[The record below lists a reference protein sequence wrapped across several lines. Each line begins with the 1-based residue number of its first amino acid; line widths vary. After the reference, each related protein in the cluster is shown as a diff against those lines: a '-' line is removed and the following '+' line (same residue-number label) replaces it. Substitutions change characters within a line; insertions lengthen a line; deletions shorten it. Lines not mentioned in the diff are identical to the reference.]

1 MNRIPASS
9 HRACHLD
16 SLSFPVPE
24 VLAPFPELPSICSP
38 PASFHH
44 FSLFRGS
51 ALKYL
56 SRDVLNIA
64 TTLSNVL
71 ECRAQVR
78 KLDSTLLFL
87 PPLCFLFLLF
97 SSSLWCSIHRSLGW
111 SSRLLSTRFSNSAPN
126 LLTGNNQQS
135 SQLLCQPVYPSV
147 KWGCYLLIL
156 V

>member
-1 MNRIPASS
+1 MNRTPAGS
-9 HRACHLD
+9 HRARHLD
-16 SLSFPVPE
+16 SLGFPVPE

-38 PASFHH
+38 PGSFHH

-51 ALKYL
+51 APMYL
-56 SRDVLNIA
+56 SRGVLNIA

-78 KLDSTLLFL
+78 KLKTV
-87 PPLCFLFLLF
+87 PCFCCHPSA
-97 SSSLWCSIHRSLGW
+97 SSSSCSSLCCSIHRSLGW
-111 SSRLLSTRFSNSAPN
+111 SSRLLSTHFSNSAPN
-126 LLTGNNQQS
+126 SLSNNQQS

-147 KWGCYLLIL
+147 KWGRYLLIL